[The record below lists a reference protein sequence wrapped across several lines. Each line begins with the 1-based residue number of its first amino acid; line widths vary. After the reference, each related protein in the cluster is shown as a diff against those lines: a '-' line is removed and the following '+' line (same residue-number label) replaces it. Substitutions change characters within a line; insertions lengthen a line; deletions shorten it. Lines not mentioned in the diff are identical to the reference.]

1 MIIDRLA
8 GGLHMLHLI
17 MGDPLDSVH
26 RRHHHHHRHRHR
38 HRHRHTS
45 NNSRQFQDVIVF
57 IC

>member
-26 RRHHHHHRHRHR
+26 RRHHHHRHRHR

-45 NNSRQFQDVIVF
+45 NNLQQFQDVIVF